1 MGPCTA
7 SPSAAARSRVCHG
20 PCTASHCCC
29 QARNLQW
36 APVPTSSLAA
46 ARPVILS
53 WPLYRLLMLRA
64 RSRVCHGSCTGLP
77 LLLSPIATLCH
88 VPLSGLSS
96 HCWWFPFICHRV
108 LYGLPLLL
116 ASYRHTVA
124 PHSGFGPVTAQ
135 MSEVCG
141 DSKIRRH
148 SSACHTDW
156 SVLISLPQ
164 QTPRAFKLKV
174 QCSALI

>member
-7 SPSAAARSRVCHG
+7 SS
-20 PCTASHCCC
+20 CCC
-29 QARNLQW
+29 QARNLPW
-36 APVPTSSLAA
+36 APVPTPHAA
-46 ARPVILS
+46 ARPVICHD
-53 WPLYRLLMLRA
+53 PLYRLLMLLPGPEC
-64 RSRVCHGSCTGLP
+64 VMGPCTAYP
-77 LLLSPIATLCH
+77 LLLSPSPHTLPCATFRSPH
-88 VPLSGLSS
+88 TAGGF
-96 HCWWFPFICHRV
+96 HFCHRV

-116 ASYRHTVA
+116 GLHRHTVA

-141 DSKIRRH
+141 DSKIDGTH
-148 SSACHTDW
+148 LHVILTVSI
-156 SVLISLPQ
+156 ISLPQ